1 MDSRRRIAWC
11 LTGAGHWLEE
21 VLDLALARKGV
32 DFFLSRAAEEVLRM
46 YRLEGRLR
54 EHPVFRD
61 RMASSP
67 LSGRFA
73 QQVYE
78 ALIVAPATSN
88 SVAKFALG
96 ISDSLV
102 STFFAQAGKSEIP
115 IAVLPTDT
123 EASMISR
130 DPAGRSV
137 RVRPR
142 PIDLQAVERLSAMD
156 GVTVLRSPRD
166 LARWL
171 GEALP

>member
-21 VLDLALARKGV
+21 ALDLALTLEGV
-32 DFFLSRAAEEVLRM
+32 DFFLSRAAEEVLKM
-46 YRLEGRLR
+46 YRLERRLQGQ
-54 EHPVFRD
+54 PVFRD
-61 RMASSP
+61 RMASAP

-102 STFFAQAGKSEIP
+102 TTFFAQAGKSGVP
-115 IAVLPTDT
+115 IAVLPTDMET
-123 EASMISR
+123 SMMSH

-137 RVRPR
+137 LVRPR
-142 PIDLQAVERLSAMD
+142 PIDLQSVERLSAMD

-171 GEALP
+171 GEDLP